1 MGTRRDNITGME
13 RAQIAIEVMPDN
25 RPYGTVIRLAREY
38 GVARQ
43 TIYNISEAG
52 KALLAQGMDPGR
64 HGKMVEEKVVEV
76 NKERVE
82 RAVVVL
88 TRFGVSQRDLPI
100 CLEEMLDTSRSS
112 SWINAQ
118 VAQREAL
125 AAEVNQKWKPEI
137 DEILSGD
144 EIYSNGSPNLMVMGN
159 DSLYIYTLTRQP
171 ACDGDTWGCVLLDSP
186 ATPQFASDAGTGLAA
201 GAEEA
206 NIHHHQLD
214 WDHLLRPLWGQAA
227 RLERQAYAAL
237 EAVEERAVLFNQAQT
252 EKRLDNHMKVWER
265 LNADACQKMAQFD
278 QFQSLAKQVDAQFAL
293 IDLETGQLRDPAAAA
308 AILRSIGQQL
318 NQWKGRIYAK
328 LSSNLTNWADNLF
341 AYSPTLCKALLPWI
355 EQWGNSAF
363 HALARLWQLETD
375 AKRKPIPLALRPVQQ
390 AVWNQT
396 LDQAMAHLPFDAL
409 DQAWKSLN
417 QVLTHSWRGSMLCEC
432 VNSLLRP
439 ILNSR
444 KSSDQGCLE
453 LFRFLHNVHRFI
465 RGKRVGFC
473 PAELAGI
480 SLPADPLT
488 LLGLAPKCQS
498 NSLCS

>member
-13 RAQIAIEVMPDN
+13 RAQIAIEVMPDK
-25 RPYGTVIRLAREY
+25 RPYGTVKRLAQEY

-118 VAQREAL
+118 VAKREAL

-201 GAEEA
+201 GVEEA

-308 AILRSIGQQL
+308 AILRCIGQQL

-363 HALARLWQLETD
+363 QALARLWQLETD
-375 AKRKPIPLALRPVQQ
+375 AKRKPIPLAQRPVHQ

-396 LDQAMAHLPFDAL
+396 LDQALAHLPFDKL

-498 NSLCS
+498 NSLSS